1 MKSFISLVI
10 ILCSIADG
18 LFAQFSIGTAQLT
31 YVDASRNNRS
41 IPAQV
46 YYPANTAGQNA
57 TPASGSF
64 PLVVVGHGFAM
75 GIDAYLHF
83 KDVLVPQG
91 YIVALCNTETSLSP
105 SHQDFGYDLLFLTN
119 SMNGSS
125 QNEPSF
131 ILYQHM
137 NGKAAV
143 VGHSMGGGAG
153 VLASSFAS
161 PGEITCYI
169 GLAPAETNLS
179 AIAAAASVAIPSLI
193 FSGQGD
199 NVTPQANHQI
209 PIYNNLNQSC
219 ASLVTVL
226 GGGHCY
232 FALANAACDFGETF
246 SNSNISITRAAQQDV
261 MFDIMIPFLEY
272 ELKSSTSSLAAFKD
286 SLLTSPR
293 ISVQQKN
300 CESLSISDEKESVFH
315 IQVKNNLQVN
325 QVLNI
330 SAFASQPSNVL
341 FEIYDMKG
349 VRYYSSQHFIS
360 PSANDLSIPVSS
372 LSSGMYML
380 HYTSAPGKSDTI
392 KFHVVGN

>member
-1 MKSFISLVI
+1 MKSFISLAI
-10 ILCSIADG
+10 ILCSIAHG
-18 LFAQFSIGTAQLT
+18 LFAQFSIGNTQIT
-31 YVDASRNNRS
+31 YIDASRNNRS
-41 IPAQV
+41 IPAQI
-46 YYPANTAGQNA
+46 YYPANTSGQNA
-57 TPASGSF
+57 APASGSF

-75 GIDAYLHF
+75 GVDAYLHF

-119 SMNGSS
+119 SMNSS
-125 QNEPSF
+125 SLNEPSF
-131 ILYQHM
+131 ILYQHL

-161 PGEITCYI
+161 PGEITCYV

-179 AIAAAASVAIPSLI
+179 AIAAAANVTIPSLI

-199 NVTPQANHQI
+199 NVTPPANHQI

-246 SNSNISITRAAQQDV
+246 SNSNISISRAEQQDV
-261 MFDIMIPFLEY
+261 MFDLMIPFFEY
-272 ELKSSTSSLAAFKD
+272 ELKSSTAGLTAFKD

-300 CESLSISDEKESVFH
+300 CESLNISEEKESVFH

-325 QVLNI
+325 QFLNI
-330 SAFASQPSNVL
+330 STSATKPSNIF

-360 PSANDLSIPVSS
+360 SFTTDLSIPVSS
-372 LSSGMYML
+372 LASGMYML
-380 HYTSAPGKSDTI
+380 HYTSATGNIDTI
-392 KFHVVGN
+392 KFQVTGN